1 MITEKL
7 FEEISKLSK
16 AEWQAVSA
24 NVNNAYSS
32 EARKRDKELFLDN
45 TTIRDFVLSGPYFIK
60 IQSE

>member
-7 FEEISKLSK
+7 FEEIAKLSK
-16 AEWQAVSA
+16 SEWQAVST
-24 NVNNAYSS
+24 NVNHAYSS

-45 TTIRDFVLSGPYFIK
+45 TTIRDSVLSGPYFIK